1 MWVGLVFRLLEGS
14 TVPSA
19 FVCPTQEVS
28 PVTLVIYSQPSTGQC
43 SYCAAW
49 RNLYALE
56 KNRTKTYSA
65 IWSLLCFDPS
75 WTRPFF
81 PIFYSLHLGVKG
93 NSITLSSHN
102 ILSVLVKVCESPS
115 VKSPNLVDV
124 YVAPLKVMC
133 MQWRSRHRYIQY

>member
-1 MWVGLVFRLLEGS
+1 MEVGCIMWVGLVFRLLEGS

-93 NSITLSSHN
+93 NQALVGGSRGLGTRLIPGLSKLSSLC
-102 ILSVLVKVCESPS
+102 I
-115 VKSPNLVDV
+115 
-124 YVAPLKVMC
+124 
-133 MQWRSRHRYIQY
+133 RR